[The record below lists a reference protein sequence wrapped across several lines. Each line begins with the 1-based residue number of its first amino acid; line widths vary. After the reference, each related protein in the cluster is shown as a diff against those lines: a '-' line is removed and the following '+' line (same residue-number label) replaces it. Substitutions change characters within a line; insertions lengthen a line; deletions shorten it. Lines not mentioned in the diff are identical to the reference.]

1 MSKFYQLSCKVSGIT
16 LKASLK
22 SRNYH
27 DYLQGCVR
35 YKSGD
40 TWVAELPHPVW
51 FHGESG
57 LDIYGGVCVAIRSI
71 PQVSTSEEVQST

>member
-1 MSKFYQLSCKVSGIT
+1 MSKFYQLSCK
-16 LKASLK
+16 
-22 SRNYH
+22 R
-27 DYLQGCVR
+27 CVR

-40 TWVAELPHPVW
+40 TWVADLPHPVW

-57 LDIYGGVCVAIRSI
+57 LDIYGGVCGAIRSI